1 MLLTHFSLFAC
12 SENDYKTS
20 GTMEKWNS
28 HHSLTSKSKLNE
40 IKLLSFL
47 PHHFTCEYQ
56 LMTGCDC
63 QADIVQGDHWDQRG
77 RYMDLDNLA
86 FLA

>member
-1 MLLTHFSLFAC
+1 MQWKWLQNKRYYGEIKF
-12 SENDYKTS
+12 TS
-20 GTMEKWNS
+20 FPYI
-28 HHSLTSKSKLNE
+28 KSKLNE

-47 PHHFTCEYQ
+47 PHHFTYEYQ
-56 LMTGCDC
+56 LMTACDC

-77 RYMDLDNLA
+77 RYMELDNLA

>member
-1 MLLTHFSLFAC
+1 MKF
-12 SENDYKTS
+12 TS
-20 GTMEKWNS
+20 FPYIKN
-28 HHSLTSKSKLNE
+28 KLNE

-77 RYMDLDNLA
+77 RYMELDNLA

>member
-1 MLLTHFSLFAC
+1 MQWKWLQNKQCYGEIKF
-12 SENDYKTS
+12 TS
-20 GTMEKWNS
+20 FPYI
-28 HHSLTSKSKLNE
+28 KSKLNE

-77 RYMDLDNLA
+77 RYMELDNLA